1 MAELSEVLG
10 ALMVSLVH
18 ARRMADEETAAVAEY
33 YKDNPL
39 LEGMSLPRVRVPQ
52 LTIDMPITID
62 GHVGANTAELNSPA
76 VIHKA
81 VLDELKQHV
90 ASEGL
95 EASSMRKF
103 QATFNT
109 DAKTALERVSKLEQ
123 QKQGQVSREAIVRV
137 VDDALQSAMKK
148 SGLNN
153 ELQNTQ
159 KSNLIQSIRQ
169 RVSSVSLKKISN
181 PTSLKASAITSE
193 VKEKSTH
200 ESSVRLSIT
209 LREEGLEWSTSE
221 TESGSIR
228 NRLQPE

>member
-62 GHVGANTAELNSPA
+62 GHASASSAELNSPA

-90 ASEGL
+90 SSEGL
-95 EASSMRKF
+95 DATSMSKF
-103 QATFNT
+103 QATFT
-109 DAKTALERVSKLEQ
+109 ADAKTALERVSKLEQ
-123 QKQGQVSREAIVRV
+123 QKQGQVSREAIIRV

-159 KSNLIQSIRQ
+159 KTNLIQAIRQ
-169 RVSSVSLKKISN
+169 KVSSISIKKLSH
-181 PTSLKASAITSE
+181 PTSLTASAISSD
-193 VKEKSTH
+193 VKEKATH

>member
-1 MAELSEVLG
+1 
-10 ALMVSLVH
+10 
-18 ARRMADEETAAVAEY
+18 
-33 YKDNPL
+33 
-39 LEGMSLPRVRVPQ
+39 
-52 LTIDMPITID
+52 
-62 GHVGANTAELNSPA
+62 
-76 VIHKA
+76 
-81 VLDELKQHV
+81 
-90 ASEGL
+90 
-95 EASSMRKF
+95 MRKF